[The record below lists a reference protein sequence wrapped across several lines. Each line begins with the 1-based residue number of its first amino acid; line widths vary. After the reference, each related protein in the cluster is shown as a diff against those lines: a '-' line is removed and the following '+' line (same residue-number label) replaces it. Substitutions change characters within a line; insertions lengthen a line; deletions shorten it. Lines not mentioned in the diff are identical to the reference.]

1 MAETIIPVN
10 TDFASPSAP
19 SWREEADFSGGVNGL
34 AARADAGEA
43 ELRG

>member
-10 TDFASPSAP
+10 TDFTSPSAL
-19 SWREEADFSGGVNGL
+19 SRREEADFSGGANGP